1 MVWHENGG
9 EQRSALYHDDKA
21 QPAHHKGSLF
31 LNCFKCLG
39 WYSELLHSMK
49 RGCCGKWNPIL
60 QGFCPIIPVFKP
72 SFPCDPSE
80 WAIPTISWNMAKCRQ
95 TSPRSSYIAAF
106 LVIFEWYISFA
117 FICGFVL
124 AQLSLWKFQIWI
136 LCFFWRKILELVKLQ
151 ANYISFK
158 QLPVKTH
165 KKLLSV
171 IALLMFDGRKSKRAL
186 AECMFWWRHRK
197 HLASSLRKNSAVVD
211 LSAAP

>member
-39 WYSELLHSMK
+39 WYSDLLHSMK

-60 QGFCPIIPVFKP
+60 QGFCPIIPVFKR
-72 SFPCDPSE
+72 SFPCEPSE

-95 TSPRSSYIAAF
+95 TTHDPVIWQHFLLHFLCLHLWICVSP
-106 LVIFEWYISFA
+106 IFIMKISNLN
-117 FICGFVL
+117 FVL
-124 AQLSLWKFQIWI
+124 
-136 LCFFWRKILELVKLQ
+136 FWQKILELVKMQ

-165 KKLLSV
+165 KKLLSM

-186 AECMFWWRHRK
+186 AECMFWWRHMK
-197 HLASSLRKNSAVVD
+197 HLGSSLRKNSAVVD
-211 LSAAP
+211 LSTTQ